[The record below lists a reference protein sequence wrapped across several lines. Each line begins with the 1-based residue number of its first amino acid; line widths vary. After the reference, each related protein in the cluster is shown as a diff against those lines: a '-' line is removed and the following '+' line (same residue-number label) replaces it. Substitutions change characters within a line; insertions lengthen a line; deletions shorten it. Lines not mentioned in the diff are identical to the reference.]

1 MTCRAQGKKR
11 HRGAALPAYSVANED
26 EARTLITLAC
36 VKSYDGS
43 YRIPGFPVGDLAGM
57 DLAKERLALFHS
69 RMRKS

>member
-1 MTCRAQGKKR
+1 VETA
-11 HRGAALPAYSVANED
+11 D

-57 DLAKERLALFHS
+57 DLARERLALFHR
-69 RMRKS
+69 RMRK